1 MSKNFFF
8 ESKGPFKLN
17 ILFPDHSTSKT
28 NIKDVKTLDK
38 AGKLVTHLVKYYGLK
53 VSSARNAVADL
64 VRFL

>member
-1 MSKNFFF
+1 MPEVIFFVP
-8 ESKGPFKLN
+8 KGPYTLN
-17 ILFPDHSTSKT
+17 ELCKNGSNLKISD
-28 NIKDVKTLDK
+28 IKTLDK

>member
-1 MSKNFFF
+1 VIKLKDIISENKISKDLQ
-8 ESKGPFKLN
+8 EVDK
-17 ILFPDHSTSKT
+17 
-28 NIKDVKTLDK
+28 KTLDK

>member
-1 MSKNFFF
+1 MKAKELLPERLKSK
-8 ESKGPFKLN
+8 ELAEVDK
-17 ILFPDHSTSKT
+17 
-28 NIKDVKTLDK
+28 KTLDK